1 VIDFRLNLIRDQVPS
16 RSKRRLQYRVLM
28 AYLALTGL
36 LLVGAVSL
44 ASTRWM
50 ERAGVRGKIDQI
62 ERFYQSG
69 HEGQGDLKSGVARLQ
84 EKFQA
89 QVDGLQA
96 TENLLATDPR
106 PARLIRSLLVALP
119 SSVSLR
125 NFRLLRE
132 EGSLQ
137 FELLSVGGY
146 RCLARG
152 INHPVAEGSGGPS
165 GLERIDVP
173 GQPDR
178 KCGGSKRYRMAFQR
192 SLERRNLTW
201 TSVVS

>member
-1 VIDFRLNLIRDQVPS
+1 MIDFRLNLIRDQVPS

-132 EGSLQ
+132 EGTLQ
-137 FELLSVGGY
+137 FELLSVGGTDVSPAELIIQWQKDLVVQAAL
-146 RCLARG
+146 RELTFQGSQIENAAGRSDTVWRFSGRLNGG
-152 INHPVAEGSGGPS
+152 I
-165 GLERIDVP
+165 
-173 GQPDR
+173 
-178 KCGGSKRYRMAFQR
+178 
-192 SLERRNLTW
+192 
-201 TSVVS
+201 